1 MGYFDSTVIT
11 HLLNYLH
18 ENTVCLL
25 YVVEIWPENAMYFT
39 AYFTLVKDVA
49 EAYGSWAAFSII
61 AMSLLA
67 VVMSIHQL
75 MSYRSDSENLSS
87 GDPKAQNVNN
97 VSSDT
102 MFTDFNLFKYFRR

>member
-1 MGYFDSTVIT
+1 MKYFDSTILT
-11 HLLNYLH
+11 HVFNYVY
-18 ENTVCLL
+18 ENVSCLL
-25 YVVEIWPENAMYFT
+25 YIVEIWPENTMYFT

-75 MSYRSDSENLSS
+75 MAYNSDSDKLSGQTS
-87 GDPKAQNVNN
+87 KNN
-97 VSSDT
+97 NINNTSADKL
-102 MFTDFNLFKYFRR
+102 FTSFNLFHYFRK